1 MYKNLS
7 IRFKIAIVVACCVLF
22 TAILLGTISYYLSR
36 NTLQTAYSAQM
47 TSIRELKKRRI
58 EAFYKQMHSQVR
70 TFADDRMVIEATKG
84 MREAFLKANV
94 IDGAQEARSNDMKN
108 YLETEFLKRI
118 ETGSVNDYLS
128 NDARTNF

>member
-7 IRFKIAIVVACCVLF
+7 IRIKIAIVVSLCVLL
-22 TAILLGTISYYLSR
+22 TAVLLGTMSYLLSR

-58 EAFYKQMHSQVR
+58 EAFYKQMHSQLRV
-70 TFADDRMVIEATKG
+70 FAEDKMVVDAVKDLSAAFSKVNVNDGHQESRATD
-84 MREAFLKANV
+84 V
-94 IDGAQEARSNDMKN
+94 ST
-108 YLETEFLKRI
+108 YLETEFMKKI

-128 NDARTNF
+128 NDT